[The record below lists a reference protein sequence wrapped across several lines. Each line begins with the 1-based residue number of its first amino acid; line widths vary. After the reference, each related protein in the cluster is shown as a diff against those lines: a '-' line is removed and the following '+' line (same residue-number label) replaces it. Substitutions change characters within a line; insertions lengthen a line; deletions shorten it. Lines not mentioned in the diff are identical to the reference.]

1 MKLPITT
8 DCGKDSSHLQT
19 IQALTIVVF
28 YTIEYKTPIEYCI
41 TLRNGIKM
49 DDLILNYL
57 YENFSAE
64 LADEMIK
71 ATDMLEQLDYSA
83 LQTDLLNIINEVELV
98 GTNNTNDRIYNVI
111 HAQQI
116 LALEEFGIR
125 LDNQATFV
133 FANDLLELL
142 LTMEDIHDVEP
153 LLNIINSANNPLEAF
168 ADLADEFTDYSAEDY
183 LTYVIEVSPML
194 LARIKE
200 LFNNTFNNSTLE
212 EQDEL
217 TAEDTALMNTKLALL
232 KQYRTFIHDEGGI
245 LSELFRLGLPLLLP
259 FEIYLSKIDEEYRGN
274 VDHFYLRS
282 LMQAAIAC
290 DSTNDPITVVHTNLE
305 ILSDEPLKAVEI
317 DSAFKQHAQEF
328 QTYLKG
334 LNK

>member
-1 MKLPITT
+1 
-8 DCGKDSSHLQT
+8 
-19 IQALTIVVF
+19 
-28 YTIEYKTPIEYCI
+28 
-41 TLRNGIKM
+41 M

-71 ATDMLEQLDYSA
+71 AIDMLEQLDYAA

-168 ADLADEFTDYSAEDY
+168 ADLADELTDYSAEDY
-183 LTYVIEVSPML
+183 LTYVIEVSSML

-200 LFNNTFNNSTLE
+200 LF
-212 EQDEL
+212 
-217 TAEDTALMNTKLALL
+217 K
-232 KQYRTFIHDEGGI
+232 
-245 LSELFRLGLPLLLP
+245 
-259 FEIYLSKIDEEYRGN
+259 
-274 VDHFYLRS
+274 
-282 LMQAAIAC
+282 
-290 DSTNDPITVVHTNLE
+290 
-305 ILSDEPLKAVEI
+305 
-317 DSAFKQHAQEF
+317 
-328 QTYLKG
+328 
-334 LNK
+334 

>member
-1 MKLPITT
+1 
-8 DCGKDSSHLQT
+8 
-19 IQALTIVVF
+19 
-28 YTIEYKTPIEYCI
+28 
-41 TLRNGIKM
+41 M

-71 ATDMLEQLDYSA
+71 AIDMLEQLDYSA

-168 ADLADEFTDYSAEDY
+168 ADLADELTDYSAEDY

-194 LARIKE
+194 LSRIK
-200 LFNNTFNNSTLE
+200 
-212 EQDEL
+212 
-217 TAEDTALMNTKLALL
+217 
-232 KQYRTFIHDEGGI
+232 
-245 LSELFRLGLPLLLP
+245 
-259 FEIYLSKIDEEYRGN
+259 
-274 VDHFYLRS
+274 
-282 LMQAAIAC
+282 
-290 DSTNDPITVVHTNLE
+290 
-305 ILSDEPLKAVEI
+305 
-317 DSAFKQHAQEF
+317 
-328 QTYLKG
+328 
-334 LNK
+334 

>member
-71 ATDMLEQLDYSA
+71 AIDMLEQLDYSA

-142 LTMEDIHDVEP
+142 LTMEDIHDVAP
-153 LLNIINSANNPLEAF
+153 LLNIINSANNQ
-168 ADLADEFTDYSAEDY
+168 
-183 LTYVIEVSPML
+183 
-194 LARIKE
+194 R
-200 LFNNTFNNSTLE
+200 
-212 EQDEL
+212 
-217 TAEDTALMNTKLALL
+217 
-232 KQYRTFIHDEGGI
+232 
-245 LSELFRLGLPLLLP
+245 
-259 FEIYLSKIDEEYRGN
+259 
-274 VDHFYLRS
+274 
-282 LMQAAIAC
+282 AI
-290 DSTNDPITVVHTNLE
+290 
-305 ILSDEPLKAVEI
+305 
-317 DSAFKQHAQEF
+317 
-328 QTYLKG
+328 
-334 LNK
+334 